1 MRMRKLLSYLSY
13 TGIPFISVCSSYA
26 QYPDAKSLLG
36 RLGIKID
43 KGGKLVADGT
53 GGFLPE
59 VYDALKVWDSEKLTA
74 FCGDETALEEKRWL
88 NHCISSIDSDI
99 SIEFYLT
106 RGKGSVPNKADFG
119 RIGDLVRSQEFLT
132 GVFGK
137 DFVSEF
143 LETIAERSGM
153 VYTDLTSCIDFQ
165 EYDCLCKKLRTLE
178 RKLGEL
184 ERKKDEENSIV
195 KNYQLR
201 CKAYLERQEEMKSR
215 IAKCK
220 ELLEKHVPRENKRYE
235 LLWKNWS
242 VLDNISY
249 NSDQKEVSLAV
260 EGFLKELEHVFNG
273 HPVWIAFSE
282 VQALLPKYLESC
294 SPVKE
299 AYKAYREASIKWK
312 EEEKKVRNEIKKSFE
327 KYRNR
332 FAGKEYLTNEET
344 GEKFP
349 ISTEPLTVDIQI
361 YQEHFEDAN
370 GVRKFYTEDWKRRV
384 VELNIELRLTIDTRT
399 RKLLSAFCMNRF
411 IVNGQIITNF
421 GSDGLR
427 IFKSEQSQGFIE
439 EKK

>member
-1 MRMRKLLSYLSY
+1 
-13 TGIPFISVCSSYA
+13 
-26 QYPDAKSLLG
+26 
-36 RLGIKID
+36 
-43 KGGKLVADGT
+43 
-53 GGFLPE
+53 
-59 VYDALKVWDSEKLTA
+59 
-74 FCGDETALEEKRWL
+74 
-88 NHCISSIDSDI
+88 
-99 SIEFYLT
+99 
-106 RGKGSVPNKADFG
+106 
-119 RIGDLVRSQEFLT
+119 
-132 GVFGK
+132 
-137 DFVSEF
+137 
-143 LETIAERSGM
+143 
-153 VYTDLTSCIDFQ
+153 
-165 EYDCLCKKLRTLE
+165 
-178 RKLGEL
+178 
-184 ERKKDEENSIV
+184 
-195 KNYQLR
+195 
-201 CKAYLERQEEMKSR
+201 MKSR

-260 EGFLKELEHVFNG
+260 EGFLKELEYVFNG

-299 AYKAYREASIKWK
+299 AYKAYRKVLIKWE
-312 EEEKKVRNEIKKSFE
+312 EEEKKVRNDIKKLFE
-327 KYRNR
+327 GYRKR
-332 FAGKEYLTNEET
+332 FAGEEYLTDEET

-370 GVRKFYTEDWKRRV
+370 GVRKFYTENWKRRV

-421 GSDGLR
+421 GSGLC
-427 IFKSEQSQGFIE
+427 IFKGE
-439 EKK
+439 